1 VSGLLRVLIVEDS
14 TTDAKLIAEELRRAG
29 LTLESQR
36 VETPEEM
43 RGALARQTWD
53 LVTADW
59 SMPKFTAPA
68 ALGILKETQLDVPFI
83 IVSGTIG
90 EDTAVEAM
98 RAGAHDYLL
107 KDRLTRLVPAVE
119 RALRECR
126 ERAALRQTEIALRVS
141 EAHLREALR
150 ARDEFLAIAS
160 HELKTP
166 LTSLSL
172 QVASA
177 RQLLEERDA
186 PVPVERVEAKLVR
199 ASFLIIRLT
208 AMINNFLSVTRINSG
223 RMVLSPETFELHDVV
238 DTVLAGAHEQLA
250 RSGSTLDVRSGP
262 SVVGTWDH
270 LALESAMFNLVSNA
284 IKYGQGNPITLDV
297 GVQAGHARLVVT
309 DHGIGMST
317 EVQERIFRR
326 FERAVPKEH
335 FGGLGLGLWVARE
348 IIEAHGGSIG
358 VESER
363 GIGSTFTVL
372 LPLTRHE
379 WRAQ

>member
-1 VSGLLRVLIVEDS
+1 VSRLLRVLIVEDS
-14 TTDAKLIAEELRRAG
+14 TTDAKLIADELRRAG
-29 LTLESQR
+29 LVVESQR

-68 ALGILKETQLDVPFI
+68 ALGILKEKQLDVPFI

-107 KDRLTRLVPAVE
+107 KDRLKRLVPAVE
-119 RALRECR
+119 RALRECK
-126 ERAALRQTEIALRVS
+126 ERAALRQAESALRVS

-186 PVPVERVEAKLVR
+186 PVPVEKVGAKLLR
-199 ASFLIIRLT
+199 ASFLVTRLT
-208 AMINNFLSVTRINSG
+208 ALINNFLAVTQVSAG
-223 RMVLSPETFELHDVV
+223 RMVLSQETSELRDVV
-238 DTVLAGAHEQLA
+238 ETVLAGTREQLA
-250 RSGSTLDVRSGP
+250 RSGSSLDVRSGSP
-262 SVVGTWDH
+262 VIGKWDH

-284 IKYGQGNPITLDV
+284 IQYGQGKPITIDLN
-297 GVQAGHARLVVT
+297 VQADQARLVIT
-309 DHGIGMST
+309 DHGIGIST

-326 FERAVPKEH
+326 FERAVPQEH
-335 FGGLGLGLWVARE
+335 FGGFGLGLWVARE
-348 IIEAHGGSIG
+348 IIEAHGGTIT

-363 GIGSTFTVL
+363 GLGSTFTIL
-372 LPLTRHE
+372 LPLSRKE
-379 WRAQ
+379 RRAR